1 MPALVEIVDAVGH
14 DVEVLVDGGI
24 RRGSDV
30 ARAIALGARAA
41 MVGRPWVF
49 ALTAGQAGVERML
62 EIFRTD
68 LDRTLRLPGC
78 AAVEA
83 PDRSSWCHPFSPL
96 HSSHTDRK
104 TVVCG
109 NSVPVPIDLGCHRLI
124 KKKRKPK

>member
-68 LDRTLRLPGC
+68 LDRTLRPLGC
-78 AAVEA
+78 AAVQA
-83 PDRSSWCHPFSPL
+83 PDRSYLSHPFRSEESRVGKECVSTLISRGAP
-96 HSSHTDRK
+96 SH
-104 TVVCG
+104 
-109 NSVPVPIDLGCHRLI
+109 
-124 KKKRKPK
+124 KKKKKTIR